1 MTPFTDFINNNHPV
15 YEGFSNPNDH
25 PVKVILFVWHDNHGF
40 GAGEIYPYTIP
51 SMYQQIDHYGCFEMQ
66 GRIIRFVEDNYSEGT
81 VLKLRISNDFQSL
94 EILDNRDEITTLGN
108 LILKR

>member
-15 YEGFSNPNDH
+15 YEGFSKPDDH
-25 PVKVILFVWHDNHGF
+25 AVKVVLSVWHDNQSF

-51 SMYQQIDHYGCFEMQ
+51 SAHDQGHYGCFEMHR
-66 GRIIRFVEDNYSEGT
+66 GIIRFVEDNYSQGT

-94 EILDNRDEITTLGN
+94 EILDTRDEITTLGN
-108 LILKR
+108 LILQK